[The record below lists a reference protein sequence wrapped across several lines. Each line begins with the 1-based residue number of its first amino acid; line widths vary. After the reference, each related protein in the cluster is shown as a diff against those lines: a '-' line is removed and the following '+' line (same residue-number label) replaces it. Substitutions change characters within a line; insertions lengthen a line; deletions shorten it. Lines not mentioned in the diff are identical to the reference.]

1 MTGLEIVLEYLP
13 IKIKKIIN
21 EQKSTILGTK
31 QNRSQMRSE
40 QNRTGPK
47 CAVNKTEPV
56 QNAQNVQ
63 RRSEKNDKFIFNKKQ
78 IKK

>member
-31 QNRSQMRSE
+31 QNRSQMLSE

-47 CAVNKTEPV
+47 CA
-56 QNAQNVQ
+56 NAQ
-63 RRSEKNDKFIFNKKQ
+63 KG
-78 IKK
+78 

>member
-47 CAVNKTEPV
+47 CA
-56 QNAQNVQ
+56 NVQ
-63 RRSEKNDKFIFNKKQ
+63 KKEEAYEKI
-78 IKK
+78 